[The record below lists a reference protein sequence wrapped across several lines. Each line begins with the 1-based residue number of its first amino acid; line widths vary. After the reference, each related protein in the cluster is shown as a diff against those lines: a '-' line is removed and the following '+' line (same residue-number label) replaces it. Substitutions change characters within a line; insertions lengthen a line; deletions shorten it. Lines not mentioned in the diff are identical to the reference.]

1 MIDGI
6 RRLGRDERGLAALLW
21 VLAFTSLLAFFA
33 IVVESGFIFVAR
45 RDLQNGVDAGAL
57 AGAQQLFLSQ
67 AADPEADAVNAATGQ
82 TAKNVIA
89 LTDNSAWVTD
99 GVYVTANAAKP
110 SDGVFRG
117 RLSLAREV
125 EASATARAAA
135 GRLPGPGSFCIGV
148 DTPAWTAAKAFFTD
162 PEPDVDITSA
172 ALLPSPA
179 FAPWLTELRLGAG
192 SGSNSGYIDIDGG
205 GASTAVREC
214 FAHGSATPLEVVEP
228 TQTGIATGPAI
239 QGFQQRFESAQS
251 RPDGECVSWGAVRQ
265 SIIEARSNPG
275 APWRCS
281 PLESQ
286 DTSLILI
293 PIVQEEFRDVSGG
306 TDVTVDDPFGPNAPY
321 LLSFYWID
329 KDLTFD
335 TSNPNKWKFQTSG
348 GGQGQMVISG
358 VFIFEHP
365 TTLGAAPGTG
375 SGGIVDCDP
384 DLGST
389 LQCFVQLVE

>member
-1 MIDGI
+1 MLDGI
-6 RRLGRDERGLAALLW
+6 RRLGHDERGLAALLW
-21 VLAFTSLLAFFA
+21 VLGFTSLLAFFA

-57 AGAQQLFLSQ
+57 AGAQELFMSQ
-67 AADPEADAVNAATGQ
+67 AADPEVDAVNAATGQ
-82 TAKNVIA
+82 TAKNVVD
-89 LTDNSAWVTD
+89 LTTNNAWVTD
-99 GVYVTANAAKP
+99 GVYVTANAGKD
-110 SDGVFRG
+110 SGGVFQG
-117 RLSLAREV
+117 RLSFAREV
-125 EASATARAAA
+125 QASATARAAA
-135 GRLPGPGSFCIGV
+135 GRLPGPGTFCIAV
-148 DTPAWTAAKAFFTD
+148 DAPAWTVAESLFTGPD
-162 PEPDVDITSA
+162 PDVDVTDVSF
-172 ALLPSPA
+172 LPSPA
-179 FAPWLTELRLGAG
+179 FPPWLTELRLGAG
-192 SGSNSGYIDIDGG
+192 SGSNAGYIDIDGG
-205 GASTAVREC
+205 GASVAVREC
-214 FAHGSATPLEVVEP
+214 FANGSATPLEVEEP
-228 TQTGIATGPAI
+228 TQTGIASGPAL
-239 QGFQQRFESAQS
+239 QGFQQRFVAAQS

-265 SIIEARSNPG
+265 SIIEARNNPG

-286 DTSLILI
+286 ATSLILI
-293 PIVQEEFRDVSGG
+293 PIVKEEFKNEPGA

-335 TSNPNKWKFQTSG
+335 TSNANNWKFATS

-365 TTLGAAPGTG
+365 TTLGTSPGAG

-384 DLGST
+384 DLSST